1 MASGALKGKSTMNMH
16 KKSAF
21 PVHDPIL
28 YKGNFFMTST
38 TQTSTYPRYERYKDS
53 GVEWLGEIPEGWE
66 IRRSKFL
73 FSQRK
78 ENAWADDI
86 QLSATQAYGVIPQEE
101 YEAKV
106 GRKVVKIQF
115 HLDKRKHVEKDD
127 FVISM
132 RSFQGGL
139 ERAYARG
146 CIRSS
151 YVILKPLQQIN
162 AAYYSYLLK
171 LPSYIEALQQTANFI
186 RDGQDLNF
194 NNFSQVDLF
203 IPPLDEQNK
212 VAMFL
217 DQKTTAIDTA
227 IEKKQRLI
235 ELLKEQKAI
244 LINRAVTRGLNP
256 DVPMKDSGV
265 EWIGEIP
272 AHWDLKRFKFCCSIT
287 SGQVDPRTEP
297 YASMALIAPNH
308 IESNT
313 GVLFNIETAKSQ
325 GADSGKYLVDKED
338 IIYSK
343 IRPALRKA
351 CISPVNGLCSADMY
365 VLKPSNFMNKG
376 FLLYYL
382 LSDAFTKP
390 ALDAAMRVAMPKVN
404 REAMSE
410 FPIVIPN
417 LFEQEQIY
425 SYIDDIHQKSSQ
437 VIVAIQKEVKLL
449 QEYKQTLISH
459 AVTGKIKVS

>member
-1 MASGALKGKSTMNMH
+1 MNH
-16 KKSAF
+16 
-21 PVHDPIL
+21 
-28 YKGNFFMTST
+28 
-38 TQTSTYPRYERYKDS
+38 STYDLY
-53 GVEWLGEIPEGWE
+53 VETEVDWIGSIPGDWKLKKTG
-66 IRRSKFL
+66 SL
-73 FSQRK
+73 FD
-78 ENAWADDI
+78 E
-86 QLSATQAYGVIPQEE
+86 
-101 YEAKV
+101 
-106 GRKVVKIQF
+106 RKVKVSDKDYPPLSVTKKGIVPQLESAAKTNDNDNRKLVK
-115 HLDKRKHVEKDD
+115 KGD
-127 FVISM
+127 FVINS
-132 RSFQGGL
+132 RSDRKGSSGL
-139 ERAYARG
+139 AKEDG
-146 CIRSS
+146 SVSLINI
-151 YVILKPLQQIN
+151 VLKPREIHAQF
-162 AAYYSYLLK
+162 SEYLLK
-171 LPSYIEALQQTANFI
+171 SYGFIEEFYRHGHGIVADLWTTRFAEMKSIYVPYPDLATQTKIA
-186 RDGQDLNF
+186 R
-194 NNFSQVDLF
+194 
-203 IPPLDEQNK
+203 
-212 VAMFL
+212 FL
-217 DQKTTAIDTA
+217 DQKTASIDTA
-227 IEKKQRLI
+227 IAKKQRLI

-265 EWIGEIP
+265 DWIGEIP

-449 QEYKQTLISH
+449 QEYKQTLIAH